1 MARKASPQSP
11 RTLGWILQ
19 ERLRQTEPDVA
30 GIGRHGAEL
39 RLDRWHSQAHRWQK
53 IRDQVYSAETRQHM
67 EHRKRQTR
75 EGTHTSGTDAPCG
88 AESVPGA
95 QEEWSVLLRA
105 KDYGQTWRLVRG
117 TVPRQ
122 QASLA
127 LLPGPSALVP
137 EDRHLVGH
145 QHEEGRDQAQAV
157 GRAHQRLG
165 ARANSTAVD
174 APGQRAVGGL
184 CHSSVPGTGE
194 FLLAPWA
201 DRVIL
206 R

>member
-1 MARKASPQSP
+1 
-11 RTLGWILQ
+11 
-19 ERLRQTEPDVA
+19 
-30 GIGRHGAEL
+30 
-39 RLDRWHSQAHRWQK
+39 
-53 IRDQVYSAETRQHM
+53 M

-75 EGTHTSGTDAPCG
+75 EGTHASGTDAPCG

-105 KDYGQTWRLVRG
+105 KAYGQTWRLVRG

-137 EDRHLVGH
+137 EDCYLVGH
-145 QHEEGRDQAQAV
+145 QREEGRDQAKAA

-165 ARANSTAVD
+165 ARAHHPAAN
-174 APGQRAVGGL
+174 APWQRAVRGGTNG
-184 CHSSVPGTGE
+184 SGKREGE
-194 FLLAPWA
+194 VWA
-201 DRVIL
+201 RARVL
-206 R
+206 VAEDHGRTE

>member
-1 MARKASPQSP
+1 MAFAGASTAGAMRS
-11 RTLGWILQ
+11 G
-19 ERLRQTEPDVA
+19 LRAAT
-30 GIGRHGAEL
+30 
-39 RLDRWHSQAHRWQK
+39 WQH
-53 IRDQVYSAETRQHM
+53 IEYRE
-67 EHRKRQTR
+67 RQTR
-75 EGTHTSGTDAPCG
+75 EGTHTSGADARCG
-88 AESVPGA
+88 AQSVPGA
-95 QEEWSVLLRA
+95 QKDWSVLLRA
-105 KDYGQTWRLVRG
+105 KEHGQTWRLVRG
-117 TVPRQ
+117 AVPRQ

-137 EDRHLVGH
+137 EDRYLVGH
-145 QHEEGRDQAQAV
+145 QREEGRDQAQAV

-174 APGQRAVGGL
+174 ASGQRAVGGL